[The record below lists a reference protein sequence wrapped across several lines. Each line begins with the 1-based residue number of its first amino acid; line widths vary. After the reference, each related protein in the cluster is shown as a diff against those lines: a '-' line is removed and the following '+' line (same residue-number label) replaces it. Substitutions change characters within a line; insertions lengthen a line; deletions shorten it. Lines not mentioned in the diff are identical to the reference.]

1 MVILEVGITNFGKL
15 HGVNLF
21 FQKGVNVIYGD
32 NEAGKSTI
40 HAFIRAMLFGI
51 ERQRGRASKTDEFS
65 KYEPWEN
72 PASYEGVMRF
82 QKGRG
87 VYRIYRCFSHDN
99 WKTEIVNETTGE
111 ELTEEEQAIYKRGR
125 NAKSATSAKNATIQ
139 DYRMA
144 TGFEALI
151 GYLYLKGNKE
161 RLVELVLHALQKKGV
176 LKIDE
181 V

>member
-1 MVILEVGITNFGKL
+1 MEKSLIENVFESEIKEI
-15 HGVNLF
+15 
-21 FQKGVNVIYGD
+21 FQLKEYDAGMYSPLVLAYIGD
-32 NEAGKSTI
+32 AVYELIIRTI
-40 HAFIRAMLFGI
+40 
-51 ERQRGRASKTDEFS
+51 
-65 KYEPWEN
+65 
-72 PASYEGVMRF
+72 
-82 QKGRG
+82 
-87 VYRIYRCFSHDN
+87 
-99 WKTEIVNETTGE
+99 IVNRGNCPVNQMHKKSSSLVKAPAQAEFITLLME

-161 RLVELVLHALQKKGV
+161 RLVELVLYALQKKGV